1 MTAASEP
8 SGADRLVIEFLQ
20 AMAADRGLARNSIE
34 AYRRDLTA
42 SFESLAEKNVHFT
55 NCTADHLRELLAEW
69 HGAGLSSRSVA
80 RRLSALR
87 QMMGWLVEERIRE
100 DNPCRW
106 IDNPKQPSSLPK
118 SLSEAEIA
126 ALIAAAGQLP
136 SKSRSL
142 RMMAML
148 ELLYAT
154 GLRVSELV
162 TLPIDQFRRDLA
174 SIVVTGKGGKERLV
188 ALGTP
193 ARAAVA
199 AWIEERDAT
208 SGFVTSPFLFPH
220 GQTHMSR
227 QQFAAQLKGL
237 AGCAGMDQRRVSPHV
252 LRHSFAT
259 HMMNRGADLR
269 GLQTLLGHADIS
281 TTQIY
286 TATRPDRLA
295 GLVAAA
301 HPLANPNQQD

>member
-1 MTAASEP
+1 MTTASDP
-8 SGADRLVIEFLQ
+8 SGADRLVTEFLQ
-20 AMAADRGLARNSIE
+20 AMAADRGLTRNSIE

-42 SFESLAEKNVHFT
+42 SLETLADKKVHFAS
-55 NCTADHLRELLAEW
+55 CTADHLRGLLAEW

-106 IDNPKQPSSLPK
+106 IDNPKQPPSLPK

-126 ALIAAAGQLP
+126 ALITAAGELP
-136 SKSRSL
+136 SKSHSL

-188 ALGTP
+188 AWHARVPRSPPGSRTVTRRP
-193 ARAAVA
+193 A
-199 AWIEERDAT
+199 
-208 SGFVTSPFLFPH
+208 S
-220 GQTHMSR
+220 
-227 QQFAAQLKGL
+227 
-237 AGCAGMDQRRVSPHV
+237 
-252 LRHSFAT
+252 
-259 HMMNRGADLR
+259 
-269 GLQTLLGHADIS
+269 
-281 TTQIY
+281 
-286 TATRPDRLA
+286 
-295 GLVAAA
+295 
-301 HPLANPNQQD
+301 